1 MITHTTNFE
10 DLANA
15 PVKQSDVIVARQIFG
30 GTSYSDDPTLIWQS
44 STVLMS
50 VAIDS
55 VGEMLGIVTK
65 KAVVKLLGI
74 VDGTVAGDTFQI
86 RLGLYDSVA
95 SDFEYISEGFYLVS
109 TIDYDYEAGSTTIT
123 LYDHMWKASGMGYA
137 ASIPSNAITYPIS
150 VADYAAYLASVLNLT
165 VSDMSTLPNQD
176 YMILEDLYSTQS
188 GTTVQGAIQDIAGA
202 TGTTARISDTILT
215 FSQYDVTSESL
226 DSSHLKKLKVGDT
239 YGPITSVI
247 LGRAPQNDNVAI
259 YAATPTETVF
269 ISVNTSTDVI
279 TITGHGML
287 TGNMIQMTTTGTMPS
302 PLIEG
307 KYYYVVVLDD
317 DTFKLTPTY
326 LDAINSTN
334 IINLTTAGTGTI
346 TISPILTREIVINN
360 DEILDD
366 DRQTL
371 LPPLYNTLSGIEWTD
386 VKADTTGLGWHEV
399 GDVITFT
406 QGGFS
411 YLAFISEVHLT
422 LAGSVKE
429 SLVSEIPTLASINY
443 QQAGGV
449 IKTLYDTQ
457 IQVDKQNQDITSLV
471 EEQTTFEGTTTTN
484 LTQIYQNLTD
494 IILTVQNSGGGNLI
508 QNSVGFATFDAQ
520 DINLFHYNA
529 LTFWDYDSSYQQI
542 VDGLITSYSSAESQ
556 NAGGVSGQVI
566 EMVGSDVWIEQKVFV
581 AADSPMSFGMRVSN
595 QVGTGGGKI
604 FIYNDIDSYE
614 FDLDQLVTYD
624 WEEVKIEEIRSHM
637 PWVKVK
643 IQADGAQSFRFT
655 DARLLYGPTLT
666 SWIQS
671 ATEILSTQVQFTKN
685 GMKIF
690 DNDHNT
696 ETQVT
701 YNEFSTRRKSDQ
713 AVLFEADDKGVIA
726 NDFTVKGST
735 SYIGNNQTTY
745 IKQVTIPSSSALG
758 GIAFIKVG

>member
-15 PVKQSDVIVARQIFG
+15 PVKQTDVVVARQILGVG
-30 GTSYSDDPTLIWQS
+30 GYSDDVTLIWES

-50 VAIDS
+50 VTIDA

-74 VDGTVAGDTFQI
+74 VDDAVVGDLLQV
-86 RLGLYDSVA
+86 RLGIYDSVVT
-95 SDFEYISEGFYLVS
+95 DYEYISEGFYLVDS
-109 TIDYDYEAGSTTIT
+109 IDYDYEAGSTTVT
-123 LYDHMWKASGMGYA
+123 LYDHMWKAGGLGYA
-137 ASIPSNAITYPIS
+137 ATIPSNAITYPIS
-150 VADYAAYLASVLNLT
+150 VEDFAAYLAGVLNLD
-165 VSDMSTLPNQD
+165 VSSMSTLPNHD

-188 GTTVQGAIQDIAGA
+188 GTTVQGAIADIAGA
-202 TGTTARISDTILT
+202 TGTTARISDTTLT
-215 FSQYDVTSESL
+215 FSQYDVTTENL
-226 DSSHLKKLKVGDT
+226 DSNHLKSLKIGDT
-239 YGPITSVI
+239 YGPITAVI
-247 LGRAPQNDNVAI
+247 LGRSPQNDNVAV

-269 ISVNTSTDVI
+269 VSVNTSTDVV
-279 TITGHGML
+279 TITGHGMV
-287 TGNMIQMTTTGTMPS
+287 TGNLIYITTTGTMPA
-302 PLIEG
+302 PLVAG
-307 KYYYVVVLDD
+307 TPYYVDVLTV
-317 DTFKLTPTY
+317 DTFKLAPTY
-326 LDAINSTN
+326 LDAINATN
-334 IINLTTAGTGTI
+334 LINLSSAGTGTI
-346 TISPILTREIVINN
+346 EISPIITREIQINN

-371 LPPLYNTLSGIEWTD
+371 LPPLYNTLAGIDWTD
-386 VKADTTGLGWHEV
+386 VKADTVGLGWHEV
-399 GDVITFT
+399 GDVIKFT
-406 QGGFS
+406 QGAVTVK
-411 YLAFISEVHLT
+411 AFLSEVHLT

-429 SLVSEIPTLASINY
+429 SLVSSIPKVATINY

-457 IQVDKQNQDITSLV
+457 IQVDKQNQDIISIV
-471 EEQTTFEGTTTTN
+471 SEQSSFEGSTTTN
-484 LTQIYQNLTD
+484 FSEIYQNLTD

-520 DINLFHYNA
+520 DINLYHYPA
-529 LTFWDYDSSYQQI
+529 LTFWDYDPSYQQI
-542 VDGLITSYSSAESQ
+542 VDGTAVSYSSAESQ

-566 EMVGSDVWIEQKVFV
+566 EMVGSDIWIEQKLYV
-581 AADSPMSFGMRVSN
+581 ASNVPMSFGMRVSN

-604 FIYNDIDSYE
+604 FLYNDIDSYE
-614 FDLDQLVTYD
+614 FDLDQLITYD
-624 WEEVKIEEIRSHM
+624 WEEVKIENITSTM
-637 PWVKVK
+637 PWIKVR
-643 IQADGAQSFRFT
+643 IQADGASSFRFT
-655 DARLLYGPTLT
+655 DSRLLYGTTLT
-666 SWIQS
+666 GWVQS
-671 ATEILSTQVQFTKN
+671 AQEILSTQVQFTKN

-726 NDFTVKGST
+726 NDFTVRGST
-735 SYIGNNQTTY
+735 SYIGNGQTTY